1 MHPLFTI
8 CVIDV
13 HERVCFPPASS
24 RPKKIPAVLLLWR
37 ATLELWPHLDAE
49 HLWNANNYPIS
60 AKRGCSCSP
69 YPRPHLP
76 HRRSGHLCFFLP
88 APSFGSGEST
98 SGGVAVLWKGGEEV
112 GTSWG
117 SVALSWLTKLRQK
130 GPSLAETDGP
140 AHTHLDG
147 QGNHKKAWS
156 ASKPLCHLGSSLG
169 IKGCVCVCV
178 CVSEDTH
185 TPKGFK
191 C

>member
-1 MHPLFTI
+1 MSVFVSHPPVLGP
-8 CVIDV
+8 
-13 HERVCFPPASS
+13 RKS
-24 RPKKIPAVLLLWR
+24 RPSSSSEEPHLSCDPIWMLSTCEMQTIIPLALRGAAPAHLIPAHTSRTAAPDTSVFFSQPLRLDLGR
-37 ATLELWPHLDAE
+37 VPLEVWQ
-49 HLWNANNYPIS
+49 
-60 AKRGCSCSP
+60 CSE
-69 YPRPHLP
+69 R
-76 HRRSGHLCFFLP
+76 
-88 APSFGSGEST
+88 
-98 SGGVAVLWKGGEEV
+98 GGEEV

-178 CVSEDTH
+178 CVCVCE
-185 TPKGFK
+185 
-191 C
+191 